1 MSLESILKW
10 SGGASS
16 LRRAFLALAVC
27 ASAMC
32 GADVGPVAV
41 FSSDASSATY
51 SGARLPTGAFT
62 IECWFKLDSFPYG
75 ESHLV
80 KQYVGGNSGR
90 TILMVA
96 RKEGRYLPC
105 LFIGGSYV
113 YGTTAVESGVWHH
126 VAAVREG
133 NLTTARIYVDGV
145 QEGVSTT
152 FPAVAPSENDLQTS
166 GASLYNPQSP
176 GFIRG
181 AVADVRVWS
190 VARTAGEIAAL
201 RFDPL
206 GGSESGLL
214 HYWPLRDG
222 KGTTAADLAGGKPGT
237 LTGVS
242 WSWTVADDFPMMRES
257 GAVWAAGDGAWS
269 SSANWLDGIVGASG
283 RLVHFTNSVS
293 AVAVDATAGAG
304 GLIFD
309 TKGALSFSGKALT
322 LDDRAPV
329 RVLSGSVSFA
339 NDVALEGSAEF
350 TLKSGTRLAA
360 KRVSGA
366 GPVSFQG
373 GVSSVEDAAGL
384 VGEASVGVGTLEVAS
399 DVSAPIRMGR
409 GTLRVASD
417 ATLSGTVDRAT
428 GSQNSAAVVDVP
440 SGATATFAGEFRK
453 GQGALLKTGAGTMV
467 FAHPGVQTIS
477 SGANAF
483 PAPIAVGANGEGPT
497 GGCTGMTIANGR
509 VVIDGEDATNFVCS
523 GRVTVGACTT
533 TTGVE
538 TAGELEIRRGALV
551 YEPAHSVSMTIGR
564 NNGSATTAP
573 NGLSS
578 KLVVNGGSLVGVGVL
593 GVGYWDDAFRTF
605 GFSAETTTCRPKVVV
620 SDGLLDVDEIRL
632 AERDG
637 IVATMDV
644 VGGVVKA
651 AGLSI
656 GHSTNTTATLVQ
668 TGGRVAVD
676 RLVLGRTPLAS
687 AAYRLNGGELAYSQI
702 VCGDR
707 DVAAATLHLNG
718 GVCRPSAT
726 AAALSGLPDV
736 RVGSGGA
743 RFSPD
748 GASYTIAQD
757 LAHDDSADVDG
768 GLAKLGTNRLVFAST
783 ASTYN
788 GPTVVEAGTLQVTGE
803 LPASSQLR
811 IASGGVFQAGGGA
824 DRTLS
829 VSSVAL
835 SDGAAFEF
843 AFAADGASNDR
854 IALGDASGLAGAA
867 SFRLLAAD
875 GLDFAKDGEYTL
887 FTYGAGTPDV
897 SAFAVQNRVYGKSY
911 SFAAADGVVTV
922 KIGADAAASVWNV
935 DADGAWTA
943 AGNWTSAPGSR
954 AGARARFADATT
966 APRTVDVSGV
976 TAGGIWFDSPFKYT
990 LAGSGMTLDNDGRA
1004 VVLSAAGGQ
1013 HAVSAPLTSAGDVEV
1028 VLAKDA
1034 GLALGQVSGADA
1046 AVRTKGPGTLTL
1058 MRDVAV
1064 RKLALDG
1071 STLSASGTNVLSADV
1086 ESSGDLALSPE
1097 KNAHLTVAGRTT
1109 AAGNLVKGGASVADL
1124 SGGVSVAGRTT
1135 VSGGTL
1141 VLNESLPGAVT
1152 LGRATIHATRDIELS
1167 GNFTLDTGD
1176 ANAAGVVKVDEG
1188 VEVALTGRRV
1198 SSRGALLKTGKG
1210 TLRVANSANQ
1220 NFIVNAN
1227 SGSGQVVV
1235 GPNGEGPGA
1244 NCFGMTVADGR
1255 VLFDAP
1261 DGVTNFVSGSRI
1273 AVGSITTTAPG
1284 AETTGELEIR
1294 SGTLYYNDGTSMT
1307 VGRNNGTTTTA
1318 PDGLEPKLLVTG
1330 GELVM
1335 FGTLGVGYWEN
1346 AAGLN
1351 SAVYT
1356 CRPWVVVT
1364 NGLLQVR
1371 SMNLGENGRTW
1382 ATLDVSGGRFVWTA
1396 AADAANAGFRMGV
1409 QNAATA
1415 LARLSGDGVM
1425 ESTQGG
1431 DVVMGVSGT
1440 STCDFHLDG
1449 GTLIARNFVKGSAGA
1464 TANVRFNG
1472 GVFRPTTSGQTMAG
1486 LSSVAVSTNGAVF
1499 DLSRAA
1505 DFTVAQELRHDDAD
1519 ETDGGVVKRGANALA
1534 LTAADSTFRGPLAVE
1549 EGLLR
1554 AVVCSTNALSVAEG
1568 ATFDALGATAVVG
1581 GLAGCGLVTNGVV
1594 SVVGRV
1600 EPGTNSAGE
1609 ASLSVERL
1617 SVGRG
1622 TVWSCDWAIDEA
1634 GEPSCPTLTVTKEL
1648 ASSGA
1653 GAVDFHCDAENPLPS
1668 PFTIV
1673 AAECAEGASS
1683 PSGLGWWRAVNTG
1696 RDFPMS
1702 VETKV
1707 VGGRLVFTARSGGL
1721 TLIFR

>member
-1 MSLESILKW
+1 MSLEFIGKW
-10 SGGASS
+10 RGGASS
-16 LRRAFLALAVC
+16 LRSVFLAIAVC

-41 FSSDASSATY
+41 FSSDSSSATY

-62 IECWFKLDSFPYG
+62 IECWFRLDSFPYG

-80 KQYVGGNSGR
+80 KQYVGGNPGR

-96 RKEGRYLPC
+96 WKDGRYLPC

-126 VAAVREG
+126 VAAVRES

-145 QEGVSTT
+145 QEGVSST
-152 FPAVAPSENDLQTS
+152 FPTVAPSENDLQTS
-166 GASLYNPQSP
+166 GESLYNPQSP

-181 AVADVRVWS
+181 AVADVRVWDL
-190 VARTAGEIAAL
+190 ARTAADIAAR

-206 GGSESGLL
+206 GGSEAGLL

-222 KGTTAADLAGGKPGT
+222 KGTSAVDLAGGKPGT
-237 LTGVS
+237 LSGVS
-242 WSWTVADDFPMMRES
+242 WSWTAAEDFPMMRES
-257 GAVWAAGDGAWS
+257 SAVWTAGDGVWS
-269 SSANWLDGIVGASG
+269 SSANWLGGIVGASG
-283 RLVHFTNSVS
+283 RLVHFTNAVS
-293 AVAVDATAGAG
+293 AVSVDAPAGAG
-304 GLIFD
+304 GLLFD
-309 TKGALSFSGKALT
+309 TKGALSFSGQTLT

-339 NDVALEGSAEF
+339 DGVALDGSAEF
-350 TLKSGTRLAA
+350 TLKSGSRLVAA
-360 KRVSGA
+360 RVSGA
-366 GPVSFQG
+366 GPVAFHG
-373 GVSSVEDAAGL
+373 GVSSIDDLSGL
-384 VGEASVGVGTLEVAS
+384 AGEASVDVGTLEVAS

-417 ATLSGTVDRAT
+417 ATLSGAVDRAT
-428 GSQNSAAVVDVP
+428 GSPNSAAVVDVP
-440 SGATATFAGEFRK
+440 ADVTATFAGEFRK

-467 FAHPGVQTIS
+467 LAHPGVQTIA
-477 SGANAF
+477 SGANSS
-483 PAPIAVGANGEGPT
+483 PAVIQVGADGEGPT

-509 VVIDGEDATNFVCS
+509 LVVDGGNATNFVCS

-551 YEPAHSVSMTIGR
+551 YDPPHSVSMTIGR
-564 NNGSATTAP
+564 NNGTATTAP
-573 NGLSS
+573 DGLSS
-578 KLVVNGGSLVGVGVL
+578 KLVVNGGALVGVGVL
-593 GVGYWDDAFRTF
+593 GVGYWDDAFGTF
-605 GFSAETTTCRPKVVV
+605 GASAETTTSRPKVVV

-632 AERDG
+632 AEKDG
-637 IVATMDV
+637 ISATMDV
-644 VGGVVKA
+644 SGGVVKA
-651 AGLSI
+651 ADLFVAN
-656 GHSTNTTATLVQ
+656 STNTTATLVQ

-687 AAYRLNGGELAYSQI
+687 AAYHLDGGELVYSQI

-718 GVCRPSAT
+718 SVCRPSAT

-748 GASYTIAQD
+748 GTSYTVAQD
-757 LAHDDSADVDG
+757 FAHDESVETDG
-768 GLAKLGTNRLVFAST
+768 GLVKLGTNRLVFASK

-788 GPTVVEAGTLQVTGE
+788 GPTAVEAGTLQVTGE
-803 LPASSQLR
+803 LPSSSRLQ
-811 IASGGVFQAGGGA
+811 IASGGVFQPGGGA

-835 SDGAAFEF
+835 SDGAAFAF
-843 AFAADGASNDR
+843 AFAQDGSSNDR
-854 IALGDASGLAGAA
+854 IALGDASGLAGAV
-867 SFRLLAAD
+867 SFRLLATD

-887 FTYGAGTPDV
+887 FTYGSGTPDV
-897 SAFAVQNRVYGKSY
+897 SAFAVQNPVYGKSY
-911 SFAAADGVVTV
+911 SFAAADGAVTV
-922 KIGADAAASVWNV
+922 KIGADATASVWNV

-943 AGNWTSAPGSR
+943 AGNWTVAPGSS
-954 AGARARFADATT
+954 AGVRARFADATT
-966 APRTVDVSGV
+966 APRTVDASGV
-976 TAGGIWFDSPFKYT
+976 TAGGIWFDSSFAYT
-990 LAGSGMTLDNDGRA
+990 LAGSGMTMDNDGKA
-1004 VVLSAAGGQ
+1004 AVLSAAGGQ
-1013 HAVSAPLTSAGDVEV
+1013 HAVSAPLAPAGDLDV

-1046 AVRTKGPGTLTL
+1046 AVRAKGPGTLTL
-1058 MRDVAV
+1058 TRDVAV
-1064 RKLALDG
+1064 RTLSLDG
-1071 STLSASGTNVLSADV
+1071 STLSASGTNVVSADV
-1086 ESSGDLALSPE
+1086 ESVGDLALSPE
-1097 KNAHLTVAGRTT
+1097 KNAKLTVTGRTT
-1109 AAGNLVKGGASVADL
+1109 AAGNLMKGGASVADL
-1124 SGGVSVAGRTT
+1124 SGGMSVAGRTT
-1135 VSGGTL
+1135 VSDGTL

-1176 ANAAGVVKVDEG
+1176 SNAAGVVKVDKG

-1198 SSRGALLKTGKG
+1198 ASRGALLKTGKG
-1210 TLRVANSANQ
+1210 TLRVANSVNQ

-1227 SGSGQVVV
+1227 SGVGQVVV

-1255 VLFDAP
+1255 VLFNTPA
-1261 DGVTNFVSGSRI
+1261 GVTNFVSGSRI
-1273 AVGSITTTAPG
+1273 AVGSMTTTAPG

-1294 SGTLYYNDGTSMT
+1294 SGTLYYNDGASMT
-1307 VGRNNGTTTTA
+1307 IGRNNGTTTTA

-1335 FGTLGVGYWEN
+1335 FGTLGVGYWDN

-1356 CRPWVVVT
+1356 CRPWVLVT

-1371 SMNLGENGRTW
+1371 NMNLGENGRTW

-1396 AADAANAGFRMGV
+1396 AVDLQNGGFRMGV

-1425 ESTQGG
+1425 ESAQGG

-1440 STCDFHLDG
+1440 SMCDFHLDG
-1449 GTLIARNFVKGSAGA
+1449 GTLIARNFVKEAAGA
-1464 TANVRFNG
+1464 TANVHFNG
-1472 GVFRPTTSGQTMAG
+1472 GVFRPTADGQTMSG
-1486 LSSVAVSTNGAVF
+1486 LSAAVVSTNGAVF

-1505 DFTVAQELRHDDAD
+1505 DFTVAQALRHDDAA
-1519 ETDGGVVKRGANALA
+1519 EMDGGVVKRGANALT

-1554 AVVCSTNALSVAEG
+1554 AVVCSTNALAVAEG
-1568 ATFDALGATAVVG
+1568 AAFDALGRTAVVG
-1581 GLAGCGLVTNGVV
+1581 GLSGCGRVTNGVL
-1594 SVVGRV
+1594 SVVGRI
-1600 EPGTNSAGE
+1600 EPGTNAAGE

-1622 TVWSCDWAIDEA
+1622 TVWSCDWALDEA
-1634 GEPSCPTLTVTKEL
+1634 GEPSCPTLAVTKEL
-1648 ASSGA
+1648 ASTGA
-1653 GAVDFHCDAENPLPS
+1653 GVVDFHCDAENPLPS
-1668 PFTIV
+1668 PFTVV
-1673 AAECAEGASS
+1673 AAELAADASA
-1683 PSGLGWWRAVNTG
+1683 PAGLGWWRAVNTG
-1696 RDFPMS
+1696 RGFPMS
-1702 VETKV
+1702 VEAKV

-1721 TLIFR
+1721 TLILR